1 MNILFPITFCAMIL
15 TFIRDHFLNQYYT
28 VGCKMIL
35 QFYYFSYIY
44 CKLAFICKENLSFML
59 SLILSLYTNGIKKS
73 SLLLSVT
80 AIILFTLKLL
90 QFWPMEV
97 PFKSALWSPVYDSIL
112 SLNAFLLSIIKET
125 SQA

>member
-1 MNILFPITFCAMIL
+1 
-15 TFIRDHFLNQYYT
+15 
-28 VGCKMIL
+28 
-35 QFYYFSYIY
+35 
-44 CKLAFICKENLSFML
+44 ML

-112 SLNAFLLSIIKET
+112 SLNAFLLSIIKEA